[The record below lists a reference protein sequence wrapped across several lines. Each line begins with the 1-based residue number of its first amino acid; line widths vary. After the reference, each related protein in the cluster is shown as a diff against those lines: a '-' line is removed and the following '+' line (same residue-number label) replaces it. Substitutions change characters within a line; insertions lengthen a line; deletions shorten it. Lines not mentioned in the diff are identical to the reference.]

1 MKVIIFT
8 PDRVIGQFEIYF
20 GGRTN
25 MNSLKEDVGNEG
37 KGKIKVLA

>member
-1 MKVIIFT
+1 MKEIIFT

-25 MNSLKEDVGNEG
+25 MNSLRGDTGNEG
-37 KGKIKVLA
+37 K